1 MRTESRRSALSPTW
15 WSSGC
20 SPSQKKPQKFQ
31 LERLPRGTFTL
42 HHPLYETGYF
52 RSREGTW
59 GGAPVAIG
67 EAAGDGGT
75 LATGPDAER
84 TVQVR
89 HADGTA
95 ATGRLAIRDRMSES
109 WQEVMRGNS
118 TLIYAADPI
127 PGPPSA
133 RLVDGVGVLGKVRRG
148 RVQFE
153 LRGDDGA
160 SVFFTRDVVPGER
173 LEVQLGSAN

>member
-1 MRTESRRSALSPTW
+1 
-15 WSSGC
+15 
-20 SPSQKKPQKFQ
+20 
-31 LERLPRGTFTL
+31 
-42 HHPLYETGYF
+42 
-52 RSREGTW
+52 
-59 GGAPVAIG
+59 VAIG

-95 ATGRLAIRDRMSES
+95 ATRRLAIRDRMSES

-127 PGPPSA
+127 PGPPSV
-133 RLVDGVGVLGKVRRG
+133 RLVDGVGVLGQVRRG

-173 LEVQLGSAN
+173 LEVQRGSAK